1 MPRGRKNLQEMEVGT
16 KHVKNVVNS
25 GAKPAEP
32 MPKLTNN
39 IPDGQT
45 SGWED
50 LGGPTPQDYK
60 PDNDSAKLKDPAA
73 ILAQVRDV
81 VNRGAGKADAMQK
94 LAKGAVKESSEDDED
109 YEVEDED
116 FDYDED
122 VEDTDEVEDDDAV
135 EEASS
140 YQEDDEE
147 EDDEEEDE
155 DEDSSKDKKEDKKE
169 KAKKKAKEVEEQIEV
184 IENQIEE
191 DVEALLSGE
200 ELSEEF
206 KFKAKTVF
214 EAALNARTEQI
225 EEAIIAK
232 YEEQLAE
239 EIEVIAESLTER
251 VDAYL
256 EYVAQEWLEEN
267 AIAIEQGLRSEMT
280 ESFLENLKELFEN
293 HYVSI
298 PEERYDVLETMAEKL
313 DEMETKLNEQ
323 IERNI
328 TLNKRLAESVTDVIF
343 SDVSEGLAV
352 SQKDKLASLAENVE
366 FDSEEEYREK
376 LVALKESYFPS
387 NSAGTHRNTQD
398 YLVEDTNDYSP
409 YNTPSGTMG
418 IYLSALERVS
428 KK

>member
-1 MPRGRKNLQEMEVGT
+1 MEVGT
-16 KHVKNVVNS
+16 KQVKNVVNA
-25 GAKPAEP
+25 GAKSAEP

-39 IPDGQT
+39 IPDGQKA
-45 SGWED
+45 GWED
-50 LGGPTPQDYK
+50 LGGPTPEDYK

-81 VNRGAGKADAMQK
+81 VNRGAGKADSMQH
-94 LAKGAVKESSEDDED
+94 LAKGAVKEAA
-109 YEVEDED
+109 
-116 FDYDED
+116 
-122 VEDTDEVEDDDAV
+122 EDDDEFELEV
-135 EEASS
+135 
-140 YQEDDEE
+140 DD
-147 EDDEEEDE
+147 DLDYDEDE
-155 DEDSSKDKKEDKKE
+155 DEDEDEVVEEETSCSDEEYDDEDGEVDEDDEEDDKKKSKKKKE
-169 KAKKKAKEVEEQIEV
+169 MEEHLEMIED
-184 IENQIEE
+184 QIEE

-200 ELSEEF
+200 GLSEEF

-225 EEAIIAK
+225 EEAIITK

-239 EIEVIAESLTER
+239 EVEAIAESLTER

-256 EYVAQEWLEEN
+256 EYVAQEWLEET
-267 AIAIEQGLRSEMT
+267 ALAVEQGLRSEMT
-280 ESFLENLKELFEN
+280 ESFLSGMKELFEN

-298 PEERYDVLETMAEKL
+298 PEERYDVLESMVEKL

-343 SDVSEGLAV
+343 SEVSEGLAL

-387 NSAGTHRNTQD
+387 NAGTHRNTQD
-398 YLVEDTNDYSP
+398 YLVEETTEYTPYS
-409 YNTPSGTMG
+409 TPSGTMEV
-418 IYLSALERVS
+418 YLNALEKVS

>member
-16 KHVKNVVNS
+16 QQVKNVVNA

-39 IPDGQT
+39 IPDGQKA
-45 SGWED
+45 GWED

-81 VNRGAGKADAMQK
+81 VNRGAGKADPMPH
-94 LAKGAVKESSEDDED
+94 LAKGAVKEAADDDED

-116 FDYDED
+116 LEYDED
-122 VEDTDEVEDDDAV
+122 EDEEEVV
-135 EEASS
+135 EEATSCDS
-140 YQEDDEE
+140 E
-147 EDDEEEDE
+147 EDDEENDPSEDE
-155 DEDSSKDKKEDKKE
+155 QNERMKAKKAKKE
-169 KAKKKAKEVEEQIEV
+169 KEMKEEIEEIES
-184 IENQIEE
+184 QIEE

-232 YEEQLAE
+232 YEEQLVE
-239 EIEVIAESLTER
+239 EIQVIAESLTER
-251 VDAYL
+251 VDSYL

-267 AIAIEQGLRSEMT
+267 ALVVEQGLRSEMT
-280 ESFLENLKELFEN
+280 ESFLVNLKELFEN
-293 HYVSI
+293 HYVTI
-298 PEERYDVLETMAEKL
+298 PEERYDVLESMVEKL

-343 SDVSEGLAV
+343 SEISEGLAL

-387 NSAGTHRNTQD
+387 HAGTHRNTQD
-398 YLVEDTNDYSP
+398 YLVEETTEY
-409 YNTPSGTMG
+409 TPNFTPGGTMEV
-418 IYLSALERVS
+418 YLNALERVS